1 MIAGLRG
8 VLEAR
13 TAEYAL
19 VGVGGLTFKVYA
31 PTSTLAELG
40 SVGEQVKLH
49 THLYA
54 REDNLSLYGFV
65 SEAELKTFELLLTVS
80 GIGPRGALNILSAAP
95 LETLCSAVAS
105 GDAAMLTRIPGIGR
119 KTAERLIVELRGKID
134 TTGLAVGAGRAT
146 VGDDEVTTALVNLGY
161 SIGEAQAAVRS
172 LPAVTG
178 LSLEE
183 RIVLALRHFGEKR

>member
-40 SVGEQVKLH
+40 SIGEEVKLY
-49 THLYA
+49 THLHA

-80 GIGPRGALNILSAAP
+80 GIGPRGALNILSVAP
-95 LETLCSAVAS
+95 LETLCSAVSS
-105 GDAAMLTRIPGIGR
+105 GDAALLTRIPGIGR
-119 KTAERLIVELRGKID
+119 KTAERLILELRGKID
-134 TTGLAVGAGRAT
+134 TSGLAVGAGRAMAS
-146 VGDDEVTTALVNLGY
+146 DDEVTAALLNLGY
-161 SIGEAQAAVRS
+161 SANEAQAAVRS
-172 LPAVTG
+172 LPADTG